1 MSVEEALAQYAHS
14 FPTASISDQAM
25 RTARQ
30 SVLDILGVTLA
41 GQTRPEVR
49 LLQKAMKTW
58 GPPECPVL
66 GTAIQ
71 LPPADAALL
80 NGAAARV
87 LDFDDVVDP
96 LGIHPSVAIFPVI
109 CAIAALSPDKVS
121 GRDFL
126 AAMAIGQDLHT
137 RLARSR
143 KETLLESGR
152 YDLSKVIAAA
162 AAAARLRGLSQ
173 EQLHAAMGI
182 AYTSALGE
190 AQCMVEGAPTVS
202 YQQGLVASNAVR
214 AVLLAEQGFTGARQ
228 FLTGRYGLFSAFEP
242 GSRPETLLDRL
253 GQHFAGDDDIAY
265 KPYPTCRP
273 NISATALAIEL
284 ADGRPISAD
293 DVERID
299 IAMNQQIFDLVCAP
313 EDQKWRPRTPV
324 EARFG
329 MAYTVAVGLQ
339 NGIVFI
345 QDYDEDALSQPEIL
359 QLSEKVHPRVDPACE
374 IAELGAHGLIIV
386 NITWADGTRT
396 IGEVAKPKGNPQNP
410 LSQEELEDKFSRC
423 LAYAFP
429 GIEGSQIDRLIQA
442 SHSLSDPNFMV
453 RDFLA
458 LIATLDAEDTDL
470 TEDLPQAQ
478 DLVPAQSED

>member
-1 MSVEEALAQYAHS
+1 MFVEEALAHYAHG
-14 FPTASISDQAM
+14 FPTSSISDQAM
-25 RTARQ
+25 LTARQ

-41 GQTRPEVR
+41 GQARPEVR

-66 GTAIQ
+66 GTSIQ

-109 CAIAALSPDKVS
+109 CSIAALSPDKVT
-121 GRDFL
+121 GPDFL
-126 AAMAIGQDLHT
+126 GAMAIGHDLHT
-137 RLARSR
+137 RLARAR

-253 GQHFAGDDDIAY
+253 GEHFAGDDDIAY

-284 ADGRPISAD
+284 ADNRRIAAE
-293 DVERID
+293 DVDRID
-299 IAMNQQIFDLVCAP
+299 IAVNQQIFDLVCSP
-313 EDQKWRPRTPV
+313 VHQKWKPSTPV

-329 MAYTVAVGLQ
+329 MAYTVAVGLK
-339 NGIVFI
+339 NGSVFI
-345 QDYDEDALSQPEIL
+345 GDYDEGALSDPDVL
-359 QLSEKVHPRVDPACE
+359 RLSKKVHPRVDPSCE
-374 IAELGAHGLIIV
+374 IAELGTHGLIIV
-386 NITWADGTRT
+386 KITWSDGTSVK
-396 IGEVAKPKGNPQNP
+396 GEVARPKGNPLNP
-410 LSQEELEDKFSRC
+410 LSQKDLEEKFRRC
-423 LAYAFP
+423 VAYAFP
-429 GIEGSQIDRLIQA
+429 NIGQKVADDLINGIN
-442 SHSLSDPNFMV
+442 SLTNSDAMAK
-453 RDFLA
+453 DFLS
-458 LIATLDAEDTDL
+458 I
-470 TEDLPQAQ
+470 
-478 DLVPAQSED
+478 VPSQNNSQEEPLCGSVE

>member
-1 MSVEEALAQYAHS
+1 MSVEEALAHYAHS
-14 FPTASISDQAM
+14 FPTSSISDQAM
-25 RTARQ
+25 LTARQ
-30 SVLDILGVTLA
+30 SVLDIIGVTLA

-109 CAIAALSPDKVS
+109 CAIAALSPDKVT
-121 GRDFL
+121 GPDFL
-126 AAMAIGQDLHT
+126 AAMAIGHDLHT
-137 RLARSR
+137 RLARAR

-242 GSRPETLLDRL
+242 GSQPETLLDRL
-253 GQHFAGDDDIAY
+253 GEHFAGDDDIAY

-284 ADGRPISAD
+284 ANGRRISAD

-299 IAMNQQIFDLVCAP
+299 IATNQQIFDLVCAP
-313 EDQKWRPRTPV
+313 ADQKWKPRTPV

-345 QDYDEDALSQPEIL
+345 QDYDEDALSQPETL
-359 QLSEKVHPRVDPACE
+359 RLSEKVHPRVDPACE
-374 IAELGAHGLIIV
+374 IADLGTHGLITV
-386 NITWADGTRT
+386 SITWSDGSKTT
-396 IGEVAKPKGNPQNP
+396 GEVARPKGNPQNP
-410 LSQEELEDKFSRC
+410 LSQDDLEHKFRRC
-423 LAYAFP
+423 VTYAFP
-429 GIEGSQIDRLIQA
+429 NLEAEEIERLIVA
-442 SHSLSDPNFMV
+442 NHSLSLPQFMA
-453 RDFLA
+453 RDFLK
-458 LIATLDAEDTDL
+458 LVPGDAE
-470 TEDLPQAQ
+470 
-478 DLVPAQSED
+478 PAAGDDQHPRLAPDPLHT